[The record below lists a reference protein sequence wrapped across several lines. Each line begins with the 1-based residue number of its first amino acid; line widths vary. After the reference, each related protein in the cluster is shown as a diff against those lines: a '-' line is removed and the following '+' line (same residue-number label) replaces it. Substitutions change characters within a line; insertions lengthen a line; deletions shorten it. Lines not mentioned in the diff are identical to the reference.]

1 MTTGELIRETR
12 KKKGLTQRELGEL
25 LGMSDVG
32 VAQWEK
38 GLRNPRLET
47 RQRIAK
53 ALDIDI
59 TALMSDS
66 EREDYFD
73 LFGTEQER
81 IQLAL
86 GEIKRGILSKTEE
99 AQEYGGIVTQQK
111 RRQWS
116 LKLAREAADKYYV
129 SEEAFLKEIALD
141 DCHRGSTYNDVSD
154 NDSRADTRRDAK
166 YGDEMQELG
175 TSVAPNIM
183 REVKYLLAQMNPEG
197 QAAVLRHVEELA
209 KIPDYKKV

>member
-1 MTTGELIRETR
+1 MTTGELIREAR

-99 AQEYGGIVTQQK
+99 AQEYGGIVTQEK

-129 SEEAFLKEIALD
+129 SEEAILKRLGWMTVIGDQLIMMCRTTIA
-141 DCHRGSTYNDVSD
+141 
-154 NDSRADTRRDAK
+154 
-166 YGDEMQELG
+166 EL
-175 TSVAPNIM
+175 
-183 REVKYLLAQMNPEG
+183 
-197 QAAVLRHVEELA
+197 
-209 KIPDYKKV
+209 IPDETPSMGMKCRNWGPLSPPIL

>member
-1 MTTGELIRETR
+1 MTTGELIREAR
-12 KKKGLTQRELGEL
+12 KKKGLTQRELGDL

-38 GLRNPRLET
+38 GQRNPRLET

-53 ALDIDI
+53 ALDIDV
-59 TALMSDS
+59 TALMSNS
-66 EREDYFD
+66 EKEDYFN

-81 IQLAL
+81 VQLAL
-86 GEIKRGILSKTEE
+86 GEIKRGILSKTKE
-99 AQEYGGIVTQQK
+99 AQEYGGIITQEK
-111 RRQWS
+111 KRQWS
-116 LKLAREAADKYYV
+116 LKLARDAADKYYI
-129 SEEAFLKEIALD
+129 SEEAILKEIGLD
-141 DCHRGSTYNDVSD
+141 DYHRGSTYNDVSD
-154 NDSRADTRRDAK
+154 NDSRADTRRDAQ

-183 REVKYLLAQMNPEG
+183 REVEYLLAQMNPEG

>member
-1 MTTGELIRETR
+1 MTTGELIREAR

-38 GLRNPRLET
+38 GFRNPRLET

-53 ALDIDI
+53 ALDIDV

-66 EREDYFD
+66 EKEDYFD

-81 IQLAL
+81 VQLAL
-86 GEIKRGILSKTEE
+86 GEIKRGIRSKTEE
-99 AQEYGGIVTQQK
+99 AQEYGGIITQEK
-111 RRQWS
+111 KRQWS
-116 LKLAREAADKYYV
+116 LKLARDAADKYYV
-129 SEEAFLKEIALD
+129 SEEAILKEIGLD
-141 DCHRGSTYNDVSD
+141 DLPMNSEVELPLQDD
-154 NDSRADTRRDAK
+154 NLLVDEKRIADDIIRLIMGMNANGCKAALRHI
-166 YGDEMQELG
+166 QEL
-175 TSVAPNIM
+175 S
-183 REVKYLLAQMNPEG
+183 
-197 QAAVLRHVEELA
+197 